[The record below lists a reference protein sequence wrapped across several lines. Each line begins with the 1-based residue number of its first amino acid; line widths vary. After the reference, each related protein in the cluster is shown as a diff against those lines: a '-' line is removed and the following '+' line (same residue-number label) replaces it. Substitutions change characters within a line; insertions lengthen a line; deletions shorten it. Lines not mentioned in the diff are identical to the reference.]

1 MASGYEVVT
10 NRNLWSEIHQS
21 LVYSTL
27 KIEEIKMLG
36 FKYKSLLVSNIQFL
50 TRIWSND
57 IKVDNKD
64 IIASYL
70 IIDRNFIESE

>member
-50 TRIWSND
+50 TRI
-57 IKVDNKD
+57 
-64 IIASYL
+64 
-70 IIDRNFIESE
+70 